1 MSLEPAFAEMC
12 ELVGADVLEGVERT
26 RTADLTSSR
35 VRGHGLLSVAGI
47 WKHHLGKGFSV
58 PCIVYYCKV
67 LRAG

>member
-1 MSLEPAFAEMC
+1 
-12 ELVGADVLEGVERT
+12 
-26 RTADLTSSR
+26 
-35 VRGHGLLSVAGI
+35 LLSVAGI